1 MENLLQKLNTN
12 TEMIAE
18 NLITSAV
25 LPLQTSDTG
34 QESLEVMENFNVRH
48 LPIVNNQQLLG
59 LIGEEDILLHNIL
72 EPIGS
77 YELSLIKPYVKKNDH
92 IYEIMRLLAEHQ
104 LTVIPVIDDD
114 GNYVGMVSLEDVLN
128 YFAKTAAFSETGS
141 IVVLGFQARN
151 YSLAEIARLV
161 EAENAVVLSTFVTS
175 NPNDS
180 SLVEVT
186 LKINRQDIHSI
197 LKAFTRFGYEIK
209 ASFNEEEYLESLQH
223 RYDALMSYLNV

>member
-1 MENLLQKLNTN
+1 
-12 TEMIAE
+12 MIAE

-48 LPIVNNQQLLG
+48 LPIVNNRQLLG
-59 LIGEEDILLHNIL
+59 LISEEDVLLHNIL

-77 YELSLIKPYVKKNDH
+77 YELSLIKPYVKKSDH
-92 IYEIMRLLAEHQ
+92 IYDVMRLLAEHK
-104 LTVIPVIDDD
+104 LTVIPVIDEEGD
-114 GNYVGMVSLEDVLN
+114 YVGMVSLEDVLN

-141 IVVLGFQARN
+141 IVVLGFQARS

-161 EAENAVVLSTFVTS
+161 EAENAVILSTFVTS
-175 NPNDS
+175 NPNDT

-186 LKINRQDIHSI
+186 LKINRQDIHTI
-197 LKAFTRFGYEIK
+197 LKAFERFGYEIK
-209 ASFNEEEYLESLQH
+209 ASFNEEEYLESLQE